1 MRILPFGLSACCS
14 RLRIPV
20 HERSL
25 WMFGYSAVLD
35 SSIHRAYPYE
45 YLNTIERILC
55 AKLIVTGLES
65 RGTSA
70 LETPRL
76 MQRAAGCI
84 RPALT
89 SSNFLLHDS
98 KFPCRAVSSSHAHHS
113 DSQLSTSF
121 PYRPILDIVRPARS
135 QSLPTSKV
143 FVNLNFVISCP
154 QTTACTAV
162 SYSLRAAIAQL
173 SFHLPRSRQIRT
185 LRMFVSSLFGDLGQ
199 RSARPRHHPG
209 MQDRSTAPLEPV
221 LHLVGRVNLRL
232 CSMYIAHLRPPII
245 HKGLSQPASLN
256 SANQAEVYI
265 VTQVQLSSPGLER
278 STLL

>member
-1 MRILPFGLSACCS
+1 
-14 RLRIPV
+14 
-20 HERSL
+20 
-25 WMFGYSAVLD
+25 
-35 SSIHRAYPYE
+35 
-45 YLNTIERILC
+45 
-55 AKLIVTGLES
+55 
-65 RGTSA
+65 
-70 LETPRL
+70 
-76 MQRAAGCI
+76 MQRVAGYI

-89 SSNFLLHDS
+89 SPNFPLHDS

-113 DSQLSTSF
+113 DSQLSTPF
-121 PYRPILDIVRPARS
+121 RTDNTLHCPAGSS

-185 LRMFVSSLFGDLGQ
+185 LRMFVSSLLGDLGQ

-221 LHLVGRVNLRL
+221 LHLVGRVNPRL

-265 VTQVQLSSPGLER
+265 VTQVQLSSSGLER
-278 STLL
+278 STLLCTTFPDGVRMTRSRFLPEVVAVSRSPSDLKVSFVKFFANLFSPRVSKLSLC